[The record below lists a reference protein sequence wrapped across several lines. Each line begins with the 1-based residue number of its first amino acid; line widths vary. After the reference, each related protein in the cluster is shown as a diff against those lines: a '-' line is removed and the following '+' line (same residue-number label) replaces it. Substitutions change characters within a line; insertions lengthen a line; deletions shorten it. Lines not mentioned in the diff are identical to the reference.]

1 MPISRRTLISATLAS
16 AGLSSASYSQA
27 QTPEVKL
34 ALVAPLSGAWARTGQ
49 IMKTGAE
56 LAVADINAQGGIK
69 SMGGAKIRLISA
81 DAGDSVEKAKNAAQR
96 LLSQEPDLVGGIGAW
111 LSSFTLA
118 VTEVTE
124 RAQLPWVTLSY
135 ANQITERGFKYVV
148 QDGPDSVRMADES
161 LPAVLEVA
169 QRAIGRK
176 PQTVAI
182 ISDSTVVSQM
192 LAKRMRDEGIKKY
205 GIKIVVD
212 ETYGSPLSDAT
223 SMVQAVRQSRPDFLL
238 FFSTNVPDAKLVLD
252 KMTELGLG
260 RGRVPIIGQGTHLGS
275 PEMLQVVGAQTLEGL
290 MFVCGNWPSA
300 KQAAIIGNLVT
311 RSKEPWWTQDTLSAY
326 GEIWLLKD
334 AIERAGSR
342 DRVKVMQALSATSR
356 SDGPAQFFPG
366 KSLKFEPSGRRVDA
380 PVVLVQWQGGKPLT
394 VSPAEEA
401 IAKPIWVK
409 R

>member
-238 FFSTNVPDAKLVLD
+238 FFSTNVPDAKLVLGQD
-252 KMTELGLG
+252 DRTWIGSWAGADHRARHTSRLSRNASGGRRANARGFDVRMWQLALCKAGGDHRQPGYSQQRALVDTRHLVCLRRNLATERRYRTRRISGSRESHASAIRHVTLG
-260 RGRVPIIGQGTHLGS
+260 RP
-275 PEMLQVVGAQTLEGL
+275 
-290 MFVCGNWPSA
+290 C
-300 KQAAIIGNLVT
+300 AILP
-311 RSKEPWWTQDTLSAY
+311 R
-326 GEIWLLKD
+326 
-334 AIERAGSR
+334 
-342 DRVKVMQALSATSR
+342 
-356 SDGPAQFFPG
+356 
-366 KSLKFEPSGRRVDA
+366 
-380 PVVLVQWQGGKPLT
+380 
-394 VSPAEEA
+394 
-401 IAKPIWVK
+401 
-409 R
+409 